1 MVNSRS
7 HPNGSGPQDAFFGRP
22 GPKPFRIRT
31 SRQRVRKSFRIRT
44 CRDSR
49 ICIKTND
56 FNPLRICTYKLPS
69 LAQKTKDFKSTRI
82 STYAISPSNLFRIR
96 TYKKGGGEGGTLLSL
111 TRCSPFLLPSA
122 VPFSPSCLRA
132 ITFDFQLS
140 TTDSLLNFQ
149 SKWDVLRTA
158 SRSAVLSG
166 PPQRSV

>member
-1 MVNSRS
+1 MNSRS
-7 HPNGSGPQDAFFGRP
+7 HLHGSGPQDAFFSRP

-111 TRCSPFLLPSA
+111 TRCPLFSSHRR
-122 VPFSPSCLRA
+122 SPSLPA
-132 ITFDFQLS
+132 VYAPLLS
-140 TTDSLLNFQ
+140 TFNCQPPT
-149 SKWDVLRTA
+149 
-158 SRSAVLSG
+158 LS
-166 PPQRSV
+166 